1 MSKITEIL
9 NNSWIDNLDEISML
23 ENFFQDQEIKD
34 ELEKAEKNRKKR
46 QLYLTIIIPLVFFGS
61 VFLFSLWIIP
71 IEIWENTGNYRP
83 SEWFDWI
90 IRWIMISFFVFG
102 LIVSFFRKNIEWAIK
117 QKVLAKLSKK
127 VYENLEYDETKK
139 YAFNNIRELIN
150 NNFLNNYESI
160 DKIEDSLAFT
170 VQKDWKLALVQWYEL
185 ETSEMQWS
193 WKNRRRVVT
202 NHCYLLKTRIPSARI
217 KLDKNLFIRTDE
229 ADGWK
234 WKSGYIVI
242 WWFIGLFIWI
252 FVWASLNSIIAT
264 IICIIIWW
272 VIAFVWRKKY
282 LNWKRVKLES
292 IEFEKMFDVQCEDQI
307 WSRMII
313 TPAFMDR
320 LVTFAKKSKY
330 QYEFLFTP
338 ECFYIKWNVS
348 SNYLEV
354 NTWKKI
360 TENMWTFIDWYLQ
373 MKNIVS
379 LIIDMQILYLSKTD
393 PSFINNENS
402 FEYETFDLEI
412 WNNIWLWSFWIS
424 KLWFMWWIIWN
435 VFRK

>member
-1 MSKITEIL
+1 MTEITEIL
-9 NNSWIDNLDEISML
+9 NTSWIEDLAEISML

-46 QLYLTIIIPLVFFGS
+46 QLSLIIIIPLVFFGS
-61 VFLFSLWIIP
+61 IFLYSLWIIP
-71 IEIWENTGNYRP
+71 IEIGENTGNYRP
-83 SEWFDWI
+83 SEWFDWLWLWFI
-90 IRWIMISFFVFG
+90 ISFVVFG

-139 YAFNNIRELIN
+139 YAFNNIKELIN
-150 NNFLNNYESI
+150 QNFLKHYETI

-170 VQKDWKLALVQWYEL
+170 LKKDWKLAIIQWYEL

-202 NHCYLLKTRIPSARI
+202 NHCYLLKTRIPNARI
-217 KLDKNLFIRTDE
+217 KLYKNLFIRTDVI
-229 ADGWK
+229 DSSKGLIWNIIFLIIGWLFVLIF
-234 WKSGYIVI
+234 SYIFTQSYLI
-242 WWFIGLFIWI
+242 
-252 FVWASLNSIIAT
+252 SLLISVAIISII
-264 IICIIIWW
+264 IFIS
-272 VIAFVWRKKY
+272 KKY
-282 LNWKRVKLES
+282 SKPRVKLEN
-292 IEFEKMFDVQCEDQI
+292 IEFEKMFDVHCEDQI

-360 TENMWTFIDWYLQ
+360 TENMWTFIEWYLQ

-393 PSFINNENS
+393 TSFVNNDNN

-412 WNNIWLWSFWIS
+412 WNNIWLW
-424 KLWFMWWIIWN
+424 KLWMWNFWFIWWIIWN
-435 VFRK
+435 IFRK